1 MRRSILA
8 LFAATVTLTA
18 AGAPPAF
25 AQTSGGYSPGSSP
38 LLDDSSFDPVGP
50 YVGVSGG
57 GSFFSDVRPS
67 GAGLDVKSQFQNG
80 YVGLGTIGW
89 NLGDGFRAELE
100 GGYRRSDIAG
110 VRGAIPGEATGALG
124 MTTVMVNGLY
134 DFDINRFGV
143 PLGALI
149 PHLGIGVGWAD
160 PRFDHAGPY
169 NGYLLSGHDSL
180 LAYQGIAGFDYAL
193 APHVKL
199 SLDYKYLGTERA
211 NFDASPIPGSVA
223 FPQGAAFCRP
233 GQLQCGRG
241 FGVATMTSIQ
251 DQSVLLGVRYEFGSP
266 PPPPQPATAAPAAYQ
281 PPPPAVARAPE
292 AQRAF
297 QVFFDFNKSDLTG
310 AARQVIKAA
319 ATTAQ
324 TGNFVHLV
332 VTGHT
337 DTVGSAPYNQALS
350 ERRAAAV
357 KGELVADGLP
367 GSEITTL
374 GVGKTGL
381 LVPTADGVREAQNRR
396 ATIELGSN
404 AGA

>member
-1 MRRSILA
+1 MRRSIRT
-8 LFAATVTLTA
+8 LFAATVALSA
-18 AGAPPAF
+18 AGIVPTQ
-25 AQTSGGYSPGSSP
+25 AQTNSGSSAGYSPF
-38 LLDDSSFDPVGP
+38 LDDSSFDPIGP

-57 GSFFSDVRPS
+57 GSFFNDVSPN
-67 GAGLDVKSQFQNG
+67 GAGTDVKSQFQNG
-80 YVGLGTIGW
+80 YVGLGTVGW
-89 NLGDGFRAELE
+89 NFGDGLRAELE
-100 GGYRRSDIAG
+100 GGYRRSDVAG
-110 VRGAIPGEATGALG
+110 VRNAGPGAATGALG

-134 DFDINRFGV
+134 DFDLNRFGMPMGGLV
-143 PLGALI
+143 
-149 PHLGIGVGWAD
+149 PHLGVGVGWAD

-169 NGYLLSGHDSL
+169 NGSLLSGHDSL
-180 LAYQGIAGFDYAL
+180 FAYQGIAGFDYRI
-193 APHVKL
+193 APQVKL
-199 SLDYKYLGTERA
+199 SLDYKYLGTESG
-211 NFDASPIPGSVA
+211 NFYASP
-223 FPQGAAFCRP
+223 GAGGETTAR
-233 GQLQCGRG
+233 
-241 FGVATMTSIQ
+241 TSIQ
-251 DQSVLLGVRYEFGSP
+251 DQAVLLGVRYEFGSP
-266 PPPPQPATAAPAAYQ
+266 PPAPQPVAPPPAYQ
-281 PPPPAVARAPE
+281 PPPPVVRAPE

-337 DTVGSAPYNQALS
+337 DTVGSAQYNQGLS

-357 KGELVADGLP
+357 KNELVADGLP
-367 GSEITTL
+367 DGEITTL

-404 AGA
+404 AGS